1 MRRTYLLLFREFKS
15 NLILKIIY
23 IIYVLLSTAAAA
35 FALFEMIVEDPLGAF
50 FGGIQFVLLLSPLH
64 LVFYSLVSYEFC
76 CSDRAVGF
84 DECARAM
91 ETGKSQLIL
100 GKIFVLMS
108 LAVPVLI
115 ISIAATIVGAIIGH
129 VGAAFFQIL
138 VHLILNLAILP
149 TVGILFGAVLA
160 CGAKRGAAYIIIAVV
175 TLLSTPLVGAWCVTI
190 YKATGFSASVL
201 TRLFPFMT
209 PSIMLVSPD
218 LAYGYSLRPYRIFA
232 YAVWILVLCAVLFFY
247 ISKEQ
252 TTVLGCSLFGGG
264 NVPATVCVQK
274 QFGYYI

>member
-1 MRRTYLLLFREFKS
+1 
-15 NLILKIIY
+15 
-23 IIYVLLSTAAAA
+23 
-35 FALFEMIVEDPLGAF
+35 
-50 FGGIQFVLLLSPLH
+50 
-64 LVFYSLVSYEFC
+64 
-76 CSDRAVGF
+76 
-84 DECARAM
+84 M

-138 VHLILNLAILP
+138 IHLILNLAILP

-160 CGAKRGAAYIIIAVV
+160 YGAKRGIAYIIIAVV
-175 TLLSTPLVGAWCVTI
+175 TLLSTPLAGDWCVTI

-209 PSIMLVSPD
+209 PSTMLISSD

-247 ISKEQ
+247 ISKERGKRN
-252 TTVLGCSLFGGG
+252 GCSLL
-264 NVPATVCVQK
+264 
-274 QFGYYI
+274 